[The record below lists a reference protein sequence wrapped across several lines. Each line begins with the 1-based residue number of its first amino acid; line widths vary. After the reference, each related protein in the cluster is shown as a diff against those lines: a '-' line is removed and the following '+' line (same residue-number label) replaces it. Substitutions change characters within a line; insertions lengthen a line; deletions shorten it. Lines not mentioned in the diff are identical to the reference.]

1 MSEDDPL
8 GFLSDTAQVP
18 CFYPAQRFG
27 LAAAAATGLFALYR
41 TRNPVKMLKY
51 SLAGY
56 AVAAPWQ
63 WSHCRNKHQEDRMK
77 AKLFIESQSVRVGS
91 KDIVD
96 QVHQEF
102 QGGKK
107 D

>member
-1 MSEDDPL
+1 MSSDDFL

-27 LAAAAATGLFALYR
+27 LAAAACLGLFAMYR
-41 TRNPVKMLKY
+41 TRNPAKMLRY

-56 AVAAPWQ
+56 AVAAPVQ
-63 WSHCRNKHQEDRMK
+63 WTHCRNKHQHDRLK

-96 QVHQEF
+96 QV
-102 QGGKK
+102 GKSPE
-107 D
+107 